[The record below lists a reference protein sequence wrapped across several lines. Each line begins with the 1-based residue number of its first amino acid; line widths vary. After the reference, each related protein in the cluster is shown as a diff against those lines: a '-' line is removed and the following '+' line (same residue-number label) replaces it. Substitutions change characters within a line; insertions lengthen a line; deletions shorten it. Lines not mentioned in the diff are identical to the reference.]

1 MLNSTFIFLFL
12 AIFLI
17 LTLGA
22 FHQAFFF
29 FFKLLPPPLKAQV
42 TQA

>member
-1 MLNSTFIFLFL
+1 MLNSSFIFLFL
-12 AIFLI
+12 VIFLI

-22 FHQAFFF
+22 FHQAFFSPS
-29 FFKLLPPPLKAQV
+29 PPPLKAQV